1 MRAMVFMSLWNLGF
15 STAEPV
21 VVGFFSFFFFFKLEI
36 TLLDFR
42 LSKAI
47 LVTSW
52 RDGVLEENVAWRQF
66 MCDTGLRSLG
76 GRRLAN

>member
-1 MRAMVFMSLWNLGF
+1 
-15 STAEPV
+15 
-21 VVGFFSFFFFFKLEI
+21 
-36 TLLDFR
+36 LLDFR